1 MIAVASHTRF
11 RPMTRA
17 MDGQDLPPEGDG
29 AVSDQNGRSHDEPSA
44 ERKADFSPTLSNPE
58 CDVLAE
64 LTRLAG
70 VGTSSDHQLQI
81 ESLMDDEA
89 QCDSIEDPCTLA
101 GLAMP
106 TGEPTL
112 DRKSQGEIRAV
123 DWESESTEGTSGQP
137 AAALP
142 GETLCL
148 VFRPPVRPTL
158 VAPEPAY
165 GSRRG
170 FAVAATLIGIL
181 GGIVGGGASLT
192 FRDTS
197 SAPPVIRAENGPAS
211 IQAQAVPSE
220 GESAGIRQPVSESY
234 QRSKGL
240 TPVEAAST
248 PALTAAGLR
257 EPEPSASHTEP
268 AGPVAQPAARLK
280 VHDAT
285 PVQAQAVPSAGEN
298 IILSQPG
305 DEIQAKPVKTVTI
318 VPERSVKSEPIASPT
333 LGAEPAPQS
342 ARMPA
347 RLSEVTPPQQ
357 DAMVATSA
365 RPEALAVDGPWSVQL
380 ASEKSESDALAAFE
394 HIRNE
399 HQTILG
405 GLRPQVTKAEL
416 GAKGTYY
423 RVRIGAKSQQAA
435 NKLCASLQAAG
446 RSCWVQRN

>member
-1 MIAVASHTRF
+1 
-11 RPMTRA
+11 MT
-17 MDGQDLPPEGDG
+17 
-29 AVSDQNGRSHDEPSA
+29 
-44 ERKADFSPTLSNPE
+44 DFSPVLSNPE
-58 CDVLAE
+58 SNVLAE

-70 VGTSSDHQLQI
+70 VGTCSDRLPQV
-81 ESLMDDEA
+81 EAFNDDEA
-89 QCDSIEDPCTLA
+89 PCGSIEDSCILA
-101 GLAMP
+101 SLRKP
-106 TGEPTL
+106 TAEPTL
-112 DRKSQGEIRAV
+112 DLNLQGEVRAA
-123 DWESESTEGTSGQP
+123 DWENGSTEGKSGQP
-137 AAALP
+137 AQAWP
-142 GETLCL
+142 GETPCL
-148 VFRPPVRPTL
+148 VFQPPVHPTL
-158 VAPEPAY
+158 MAPEPAHR
-165 GSRRG
+165 SSKG
-170 FAVAATLIGIL
+170 FAVAATLVGML

-192 FRDTS
+192 SRGTS
-197 SAPPVIRAENGPAS
+197 SEPPVVRAENGPVS
-211 IQAQAVPSE
+211 ILVQAVPSE
-220 GESAGIRQPVSESY
+220 GESVAIRQQAPESY
-234 QRSKGL
+234 HRSKGL
-240 TPVEAAST
+240 TPVEGTST

-257 EPEPSASHTEP
+257 EPESSASHTEP
-268 AGPVAQPAARLK
+268 AGLGAQPAAIFEPYG
-280 VHDAT
+280 AT

-298 IILSQPG
+298 IIPSQPG

-342 ARMPA
+342 ARTPA
-347 RLSEVTPPQQ
+347 HPAEVTPTEQ

-365 RPEALAVDGPWSVQL
+365 RPEALALDGPWSVQL

-446 RSCWVQRN
+446 GSCWVQRN